1 MSEKVKNFEES
12 IARLEEIARA
22 LENQATPLDE
32 SLSLY
37 EEGVGLIKSCSKLL
51 DEATEKVTV
60 LGRNTETGE
69 VEEKPFAGSEKMA

>member
-1 MSEKVKNFEES
+1 MANKVKNFEES

-37 EEGVGLIKSCSKLL
+37 EEGVGLIKTCSKLL
-51 DEATEKVTV
+51 DEADRRVTV

-69 VEEKPFAGSEKMA
+69 VEERPFAESENMA